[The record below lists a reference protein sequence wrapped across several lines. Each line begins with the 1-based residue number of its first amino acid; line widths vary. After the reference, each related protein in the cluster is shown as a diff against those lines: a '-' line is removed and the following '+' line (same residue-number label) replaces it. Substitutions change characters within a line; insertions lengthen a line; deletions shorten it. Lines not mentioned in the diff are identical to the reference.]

1 MGKELDSKF
10 SQLGGF
16 SSAKTDGS
24 PKLTSYLDEMGRE
37 TFYIK
42 NVSDMGVYIT
52 SIAGIIARGEVID
65 LLTRTDLETLTKDQ
79 SLRAEVDRTKSLKR
93 LTKEEFIKEYS
104 DYEEMLRR
112 KEVERNEI
120 GLRPTISDEKPVI
133 SIEVLDKIDRLKYYY
148 SPDQKSAENCVTP
161 NEFMEWLILAKL
173 SLAEIDHIL
182 NNAPNAEIKAFLFK
196 KKQEIISLN
205 NTRY

>member
-1 MGKELDSKF
+1 MGNELNSKF
-10 SQLGGF
+10 SQLGGM
-16 SSAKTDGS
+16 STNRSDGA

-42 NVSDMGVYIT
+42 NVSDMGVYLT
-52 SIAGIIARGEVID
+52 CLAGIVARGEVID
-65 LLTRTDLETLTKDQ
+65 LLTRTDIETVSKDQ
-79 SLRAEVDRTKSLKR
+79 SLRAEIDRNKTLKR
-93 LTKEEFIKEYS
+93 LTKEEYVKEYS

-120 GLRPTISDEKPVI
+120 GLRPTVSEDKPVI
-133 SIEVLDKIDRLKYYY
+133 SIEVMDKIDRLKYYY

-196 KKQEIISLN
+196 KKQEIISMN